1 MERDQM
7 ANIGYLL
14 YCIGVLLALLPHAA
28 LADEVRMKNGDR
40 LTGEIIRMEEEIL
53 LFRADYAE
61 EKLGI
66 SWGAVDCISTER
78 ELPMEF
84 KDKELLI
91 GRIGCP
97 ENGTVQVE
105 SALLGLS
112 NPIPLNELRSV
123 NPSTYS
129 GFFNLGGILNSGN
142 TDTRAMNVAT
152 RFQVRTRKQRFT
164 VEAKYNFGEANEVEN
179 MRNSSGSL
187 KYDFFAREK
196 VYTYAQSL
204 SEQDAFANLYLRNTE
219 GLGIGYQF
227 YDTRLDSFYTEIGV
241 SHSNE
246 DVIIGEDQRT
256 VAGRWAA
263 GIEWE
268 AVPKRLKL
276 FHRQEGY
283 YGYRTG
289 STVLRTEQ
297 GLRIPLVDKISANL
311 EVDYRYNSAPEAGKK
326 KSDLQLILGLAYVY
340 AYW

>member
-1 MERDQM
+1 M

-14 YCIGVLLALLPHAA
+14 FFFGVLLALLPHTA

-40 LTGEIIRMEEEIL
+40 LTGEIIRMEEDIL

-66 SWGAVDCISTER
+66 SWKAVDCISTER
-78 ELPMEF
+78 ELPLEF
-84 KDKELLI
+84 MNHEL
-91 GRIGCP
+91 RIGKISCP
-97 ENGTVQVE
+97 ENGAVQIE
-105 SALLGLS
+105 SALLGPS

-152 RFQVRTRKQRFT
+152 RFQVRTRKHRFT
-164 VEAKYNFGEANEVEN
+164 VEAKYNFGEANGVEN

-219 GLGIGYQF
+219 GLGMGYQF
-227 YDTRLDSFYTEIGV
+227 YDTRQHNVFAELGI

-256 VAGRWAA
+256 AAGRWAA
-263 GIEWE
+263 GLEWE
-268 AVPKRLKL
+268 AVPKRLML

-283 YGYRTG
+283 YGFRNG

-311 EVDYRYNSAPEAGKK
+311 QVDYRYDSAPEAGKK
-326 KSDLQLILGLAYVY
+326 KNDLQLILGLAYVY